1 MVDKTKSTKKDN
13 NQDDSVVSRTQAQ
26 MDEWVKE
33 ELAEADQDNMLS
45 KSDGANSLFEEEPAE

>member
-13 NQDDSVVSRTQAQ
+13 NQNDGVVSPTQAQ

-33 ELAEADQDNMLS
+33 ELAEAKQDNMLS
-45 KSDGANSLFEEEPAE
+45 KSDGANSMFEEELSE